1 MSSKIG
7 SQQMANELNLKGAQ
21 RAAIFLLGVGEEAA
35 TEVMRHMSAKE
46 VQQVGEAMAG
56 ISKLT
61 NAQVESVLADFH
73 EESAEI
79 NPLGLEAPDFT
90 RRVMTS
96 ALGQDKAQNILSQVL
111 EKPDEHNG
119 VEALQWMAPKAI
131 AEVLVEEHPQIAA
144 TVMTQ
149 LYDEQAAKVLEL
161 LSDEMRKDVILRIAR
176 MEELDP
182 RAMEELDRVLESQ
195 LGKLQRTP
203 PRKVMGPDNLA
214 AILNATG
221 SELEQEMLEAL
232 TSVDEELGD
241 DVKEKMFVFDN
252 LMQLDDLGFQRLLR
266 EVAQENLL
274 TALKGV
280 DEVLAERFFK
290 NMSERAAEILREDM
304 EASGPV
310 KLADVEAA
318 QKEVVRTAK
327 KLADEGVLM
336 MGKAARDYV

>member
-1 MSSKIG
+1 
-7 SQQMANELNLKGAQ
+7 MANELNLKGAE

-35 TEVMRHMSAKE
+35 TEIMRHMSAKE
-46 VQQVGEAMAG
+46 VQQVGEAMAS

-73 EESAEI
+73 EDSAEI

-131 AEVLVEEHPQIAA
+131 AEVLEEEHPQIAA

-161 LSDEMRKDVILRIAR
+161 LPEEIRKDVILRIAR

-214 AILNATG
+214 AILNATD
-221 SELEQEMLEAL
+221 SQLEQEMLDAL
-232 TSVDEELGD
+232 TSVDEELSD
-241 DVKEKMFVFDN
+241 DVKEKMFIFDS
-252 LMQLDDLGFQRLLR
+252 LMQLDDKGFQRLVR

-280 DEVLAERFFK
+280 DDVLAERFFN

-304 EASGPV
+304 DASGPV

-318 QKEVVRTAK
+318 QKEIVRTAK
-327 KLADEGVLM
+327 KLADEGELM
-336 MGKAARDYV
+336 SGTAARDHV

>member
-1 MSSKIG
+1 
-7 SQQMANELNLKGAQ
+7 MASESNLSGAQ

-46 VQQVGEAMAG
+46 VQQVGEAMAT

-61 NAQVESVLADFH
+61 NSQVEDVLADFH
-73 EESAEI
+73 IESAEI

-131 AEVLVEEHPQIAA
+131 AEVLEEEHPQIAA
-144 TVMTQ
+144 TVLTQ

-161 LSDEMRKDVILRIAR
+161 LPDDLKKDVILRIAR
-176 MEELDP
+176 MEELDS

-195 LGKLQRTP
+195 LGKLQRIP

-214 AILNATG
+214 SILNATD
-221 SELEQEMLEAL
+221 SELEKEMLEAL
-232 TSVDEELGD
+232 TEADEELSD
-241 DVKEKMFVFDN
+241 DVKEKMFVFDS
-252 LMQLDDLGFQRLLR
+252 LMKLDDRGFQTLVRDIDQEKLL
-266 EVAQENLL
+266 V
-274 TALKGV
+274 ALKGV
-280 DEVLAERFFK
+280 DEELTERFFN
-290 NMSERAAEILREDM
+290 NMSERAADILREDM

-310 KLADVEAA
+310 KLAEVESA
-318 QKEVVRTAK
+318 QKDIVKTALR
-327 KLADEGVLM
+327 LAEEGTLM
-336 MGKAARDYV
+336 IGKAAKDYV

>member
-1 MSSKIG
+1 
-7 SQQMANELNLKGAQ
+7 MANEANLSGAQ

-46 VQQVGEAMAG
+46 VQQVGEAMAT

-61 NAQVESVLADFH
+61 NNQVESVLADFH
-73 EESAEI
+73 LESAEI
-79 NPLGLEAPDFT
+79 NPLGLDAPDFT

-96 ALGQDKAQNILSQVL
+96 ALGQDKAQNIVSQVL
-111 EKPDEHNG
+111 EKPEEHNG

-131 AEVLVEEHPQIAA
+131 AEVLEEEHPQIAA

-161 LSDEMRKDVILRIAR
+161 LPEEMRKDVILRIAR

-221 SELEQEMLEAL
+221 SDLEQEMLEAL
-232 TSVDEELGD
+232 TSVDQELSD
-241 DVKEKMFVFDN
+241 DVKEKMFIFDN
-252 LMQLDDLGFQRLLR
+252 LMQLDDKGFQRLVR
-266 EVAQENLL
+266 EVPNENML

-280 DEVLAERFFK
+280 DDVLAERFFN

-310 KLADVEAA
+310 KLSDVETA
-318 QKEVVRTAK
+318 QKEIVRTAK
-327 KLADEGVLM
+327 RLADEGELM
-336 MGKAARDYV
+336 IGKASKDYV

>member
-1 MSSKIG
+1 
-7 SQQMANELNLKGAQ
+7 MANELNLKGAE

-35 TEVMRHMSAKE
+35 TEIMRHMSAKE
-46 VQQVGEAMAG
+46 VQPVGEAMAS

-73 EESAEI
+73 EDSAEI

-131 AEVLVEEHPQIAA
+131 AEVLEEEHPQIAA

-161 LSDEMRKDVILRIAR
+161 LPEEIRKDVILRIAR

-182 RAMEELDRVLESQ
+182 QAMEELDRVLESQ

-214 AILNATG
+214 AILNATD
-221 SELEQEMLEAL
+221 SQLEQEMLDAL
-232 TSVDEELGD
+232 TSVDEELSD
-241 DVKEKMFVFDN
+241 DVKEKMFIFDS
-252 LMQLDDLGFQRLLR
+252 LMQLDDKGFQRLVR

-280 DEVLAERFFK
+280 DDVLAERFFN

-304 EASGPV
+304 DASGPV

-318 QKEVVRTAK
+318 QKEIVRTAK
-327 KLADEGVLM
+327 KLADEGELM
-336 MGKAARDYV
+336 IGKAARDYV

>member
-1 MSSKIG
+1 
-7 SQQMANELNLKGAQ
+7 MADELNLTGSQ
-21 RAAIFLLGVGEEAA
+21 RAAIFLLGVGEQAA

-46 VQQVGEAMAG
+46 VQQVGEAMAT

-61 NAQVESVLADFH
+61 NNQVESVLADFH
-73 EESAEI
+73 LESAEI

-90 RRVMTS
+90 RRVVTS

-111 EKPDEHNG
+111 ETPEEHNG

-131 AEVLVEEHPQIAA
+131 ADVLGGEHPQIAA

-149 LYDEQAAKVLEL
+149 LYDEQAANVLAL
-161 LSDEMRKDVILRIAR
+161 LPDDMRKDVILRIAR

-195 LGKLQRTP
+195 LGNLQRTS
-203 PRKVMGPDNLA
+203 PRKVLGPDNLA
-214 AILNATG
+214 AILNATD

-232 TSVDEELGD
+232 TQADEDLSD

-252 LMQLDDLGFQRLLR
+252 LIKLDDRGFQTLVRDIDQEKLL
-266 EVAQENLL
+266 V
-274 TALKGV
+274 ALKGV
-280 DEVLAERFFK
+280 DQELTERFFN
-290 NMSERAAEILREDM
+290 NMSERAADILREDM

-318 QKEVVRTAK
+318 QKDIVKTAM
-327 KLADEGVLM
+327 KLADEGALM
-336 MGKAARDYV
+336 IGKGARDYV

>member
-1 MSSKIG
+1 
-7 SQQMANELNLKGAQ
+7 MANETNLSGAQ

-46 VQQVGEAMAG
+46 VQQVGEAMAT

-61 NAQVESVLADFH
+61 NSQVEDVLAEFH
-73 EESAEI
+73 IDSAEI

-131 AEVLVEEHPQIAA
+131 AEVLEEEHPQIAA
-144 TVMTQ
+144 TVLTQ
-149 LYDEQAAKVLEL
+149 LYDEQAAKVLEML
-161 LSDEMRKDVILRIAR
+161 PDDLKKDVILRIAR
-176 MEELDP
+176 MEELDS

-195 LGKLQRTP
+195 LGKLQRIP

-214 AILNATG
+214 SILNATD
-221 SELEQEMLEAL
+221 SELEKEMLEAL
-232 TSVDEELGD
+232 TEADEELSD
-241 DVKEKMFVFDN
+241 DVKEKMFVFDS
-252 LMQLDDLGFQRLLR
+252 LMKLDDRGFQTLVRDIDQEKLL
-266 EVAQENLL
+266 V
-274 TALKGV
+274 ALKGV
-280 DEVLAERFFK
+280 DEELTERFFN
-290 NMSERAAEILREDM
+290 NMSERAADILREDM

-310 KLADVEAA
+310 KLADVESA
-318 QKEVVRTAK
+318 QKDIVKTALR
-327 KLADEGVLM
+327 LAEEGTLM
-336 MGKAARDYV
+336 IGKAAKDYV

>member
-1 MSSKIG
+1 
-7 SQQMANELNLKGAQ
+7 MADELNLTGSQ
-21 RAAIFLLGVGEEAA
+21 RAAIFLLGVGEQAA

-46 VQQVGEAMAG
+46 VQQVGEAMAT

-61 NAQVESVLADFH
+61 NNQVESVLADFH
-73 EESAEI
+73 LESAEI

-90 RRVMTS
+90 RRVVTS

-111 EKPDEHNG
+111 ETPEEHNG

-131 AEVLVEEHPQIAA
+131 ADVLGGEHPQIAA

-149 LYDEQAAKVLEL
+149 LYDEQAANVLAL
-161 LSDEMRKDVILRIAR
+161 LPDDMRKDVILRIAR

-195 LGKLQRTP
+195 LGNLQRTP
-203 PRKVMGPDNLA
+203 PRKVLGPDNLA
-214 AILNATG
+214 AILNATD

-232 TSVDEELGD
+232 TQADEDLSD

-252 LMQLDDLGFQRLLR
+252 LIKLDDRGFQTLVRDIDQEKLL
-266 EVAQENLL
+266 V
-274 TALKGV
+274 ALKGV
-280 DEVLAERFFK
+280 DQELTERFFN
-290 NMSERAAEILREDM
+290 NMSERAADILREDM

-318 QKEVVRTAK
+318 QKEIVKTAM
-327 KLADEGVLM
+327 KLADEGALM
-336 MGKAARDYV
+336 IGKGARDYV

>member
-1 MSSKIG
+1 
-7 SQQMANELNLKGAQ
+7 MANEHNLSGAE

-46 VQQVGEAMAG
+46 VQQVGEAMAM

-61 NAQVESVLADFH
+61 NNQVESVLADFH
-73 EESAEI
+73 LESAEI
-79 NPLGLEAPDFT
+79 NPLGLDAPDFT

-111 EKPDEHNG
+111 EKPEEHNG

-131 AEVLVEEHPQIAA
+131 AEVLEEEHPQIAA

-161 LSDEMRKDVILRIAR
+161 LSEDMRKDVILRIAR

-221 SELEQEMLEAL
+221 SDLEKEMLEAL
-232 TSVDEELGD
+232 TLQDEELSD
-241 DVKEKMFVFDN
+241 DVKEKMFIFDN
-252 LMQLDDLGFQRLLR
+252 LMQLDDRGFQRLVR
-266 EVAQENLL
+266 EVPQENLL

-280 DEVLAERFFK
+280 DETLAERFFN

-310 KLADVEAA
+310 KLADVEVA
-318 QKEVVRTAK
+318 QKEIVRTAK
-327 KLADEGVLM
+327 RLADEGELM
-336 MGKAARDYV
+336 IGKAARDYV

>member
-1 MSSKIG
+1 
-7 SQQMANELNLKGAQ
+7 
-21 RAAIFLLGVGEEAA
+21 
-35 TEVMRHMSAKE
+35 
-46 VQQVGEAMAG
+46 
-56 ISKLT
+56 
-61 NAQVESVLADFH
+61 VLADFH
-73 EESAEI
+73 EDSAEI

-131 AEVLVEEHPQIAA
+131 AEVLEEEHPQIAA

-161 LSDEMRKDVILRIAR
+161 LPEAIRKDVILRIAR

-214 AILNATG
+214 AILNATD
-221 SELEQEMLEAL
+221 SQLEQEMLDAL
-232 TSVDEELGD
+232 TSVDEELSD
-241 DVKEKMFVFDN
+241 DVKEKMFIFDS
-252 LMQLDDLGFQRLLR
+252 LMQLDDKGFQRLVR

-280 DEVLAERFFK
+280 DDVLAERFFN

-304 EASGPV
+304 DASGPV

-318 QKEVVRTAK
+318 QKEIVRTAK
-327 KLADEGVLM
+327 KLADEGELM
-336 MGKAARDYV
+336 IGKAARDYV

>member
-1 MSSKIG
+1 
-7 SQQMANELNLKGAQ
+7 MADELNLTGSQ
-21 RAAIFLLGVGEEAA
+21 RAAIFLLGVGEQAA

-46 VQQVGEAMAG
+46 VQQVGEAMAT

-61 NAQVESVLADFH
+61 NNQVESVLADFH
-73 EESAEI
+73 LESAEI

-111 EKPDEHNG
+111 ETPEEHNG

-131 AEVLVEEHPQIAA
+131 ADVLGGEHPQIAA

-149 LYDEQAAKVLEL
+149 LYDEQAANVLAL
-161 LSDEMRKDVILRIAR
+161 LPDDMRKDVILRIAR

-195 LGKLQRTP
+195 LGNLQRTP
-203 PRKVMGPDNLA
+203 PRKVLGPDNLA
-214 AILNATG
+214 AILNATD

-232 TSVDEELGD
+232 TQADEDLSD

-252 LMQLDDLGFQRLLR
+252 LIKLDDRGFQTLVRDIDQEKLL
-266 EVAQENLL
+266 V
-274 TALKGV
+274 ALKGV
-280 DEVLAERFFK
+280 DQELTERFFN
-290 NMSERAAEILREDM
+290 NMSERAADILREDM

-318 QKEVVRTAK
+318 QKDIVKTAMR
-327 KLADEGVLM
+327 LADEGALM
-336 MGKAARDYV
+336 IGKGARDYV

>member
-1 MSSKIG
+1 
-7 SQQMANELNLKGAQ
+7 MANESNLSGAQ

-46 VQQVGEAMAG
+46 VQQVGEAMAS

-61 NAQVESVLADFH
+61 NSQVEDVLADFH
-73 EESAEI
+73 IESAEI

-131 AEVLVEEHPQIAA
+131 AEVLEEEHPQIAA
-144 TVMTQ
+144 TVLTQ
-149 LYDEQAAKVLEL
+149 LYDEQAAKVLEML
-161 LSDEMRKDVILRIAR
+161 PDDLKKDVILRIAR
-176 MEELDP
+176 MEELDS

-195 LGKLQRTP
+195 LGKLQRIP

-214 AILNATG
+214 SILNATD
-221 SELEQEMLEAL
+221 SELEKEMLEAL
-232 TSVDEELGD
+232 TEADAELSD
-241 DVKEKMFVFDN
+241 DVKEKMFVFDS
-252 LMQLDDLGFQRLLR
+252 LMKLDDRGFQTLVRDIDQEKLL
-266 EVAQENLL
+266 V
-274 TALKGV
+274 ALKGV
-280 DEVLAERFFK
+280 DEELTERFFN
-290 NMSERAAEILREDM
+290 NMSERAADILREDM

-310 KLADVEAA
+310 KLAEVESA
-318 QKEVVRTAK
+318 QKDIVKTALR
-327 KLADEGVLM
+327 LAEEGTLM
-336 MGKAARDYV
+336 IGKAAKDYV

>member
-1 MSSKIG
+1 
-7 SQQMANELNLKGAQ
+7 MANELNLKGAQ

-46 VQQVGEAMAG
+46 VQQVGEAMAS

-161 LSDEMRKDVILRIAR
+161 LPEEMRKDVILRIAR

-290 NMSERAAEILREDM
+290 NMSERAADILREDM

>member
-1 MSSKIG
+1 
-7 SQQMANELNLKGAQ
+7 MA
-21 RAAIFLLGVGEEAA
+21 
-35 TEVMRHMSAKE
+35 T
-46 VQQVGEAMAG
+46 

-61 NAQVESVLADFH
+61 NNQVESVLADFH
-73 EESAEI
+73 LESAEI
-79 NPLGLEAPDFT
+79 NPLGLDAPDFT

-111 EKPDEHNG
+111 EKPEEHNG

-131 AEVLVEEHPQIAA
+131 AEVLEEEHPQIAA

-161 LSDEMRKDVILRIAR
+161 LPEEMRKDVILRIAR

-221 SELEQEMLEAL
+221 SDLEQEMLEAL
-232 TSVDEELGD
+232 TSVDQELSD
-241 DVKEKMFVFDN
+241 DVKEKMFIFDN
-252 LMQLDDLGFQRLLR
+252 LMQLDDKGFQRLVR
-266 EVAQENLL
+266 EVPNENML

-280 DEVLAERFFK
+280 DDVLAERFFN

-310 KLADVEAA
+310 KLSDVETA
-318 QKEVVRTAK
+318 QKEIVRTAK
-327 KLADEGVLM
+327 RLADEGELM
-336 MGKAARDYV
+336 IGKASKDYV

>member
-1 MSSKIG
+1 
-7 SQQMANELNLKGAQ
+7 MANEHNLSGAE

-46 VQQVGEAMAG
+46 VQQVGEAMAM

-61 NAQVESVLADFH
+61 NNQVESVLADFH
-73 EESAEI
+73 LESAEI
-79 NPLGLEAPDFT
+79 NPLGLDAPDFT

-111 EKPDEHNG
+111 EKPEEHNG

-131 AEVLVEEHPQIAA
+131 AEVLEEEHPQIAA

-161 LSDEMRKDVILRIAR
+161 LSEDMRKDVILRIAR

-221 SELEQEMLEAL
+221 SDLEKEMLEAL
-232 TSVDEELGD
+232 TLQDEELSD
-241 DVKEKMFVFDN
+241 DVKEKMFIFDN
-252 LMQLDDLGFQRLLR
+252 LMQLDDRGFQRLVR
-266 EVAQENLL
+266 EVPQENLL

-280 DEVLAERFFK
+280 DETLAERFFN
-290 NMSERAAEILREDM
+290 NMSERAAGILREDM

-310 KLADVEAA
+310 KLADVEVA
-318 QKEVVRTAK
+318 QKEIVRTAK
-327 KLADEGVLM
+327 RLADEGELM
-336 MGKAARDYV
+336 IGKASRDYV

>member
-1 MSSKIG
+1 
-7 SQQMANELNLKGAQ
+7 MANESNLSGAQ

-46 VQQVGEAMAG
+46 VQQVGEAMAT

-61 NAQVESVLADFH
+61 NSQVEDVLADFH
-73 EESAEI
+73 IESAEI

-131 AEVLVEEHPQIAA
+131 AEVLEEEHPQIAA
-144 TVMTQ
+144 TVLTQ
-149 LYDEQAAKVLEL
+149 LYDEQAAKVLEML
-161 LSDEMRKDVILRIAR
+161 PDDLKKDVILRIAR
-176 MEELDP
+176 MEELDS

-195 LGKLQRTP
+195 LGKLQRIP

-214 AILNATG
+214 SILNATD
-221 SELEQEMLEAL
+221 SELEKEMLEAL
-232 TSVDEELGD
+232 TEADEELSD
-241 DVKEKMFVFDN
+241 DVKEKMFVFDS
-252 LMQLDDLGFQRLLR
+252 LMKLDDRGFQTLVRDIDQEKLL
-266 EVAQENLL
+266 V
-274 TALKGV
+274 ALKGV
-280 DEVLAERFFK
+280 DEELTERFFN
-290 NMSERAAEILREDM
+290 NMSERAADILREDM

-310 KLADVEAA
+310 KLADVESA
-318 QKEVVRTAK
+318 QKDIVKTALR
-327 KLADEGVLM
+327 LAEEGTLM
-336 MGKAARDYV
+336 IGKAAKDYV

>member
-1 MSSKIG
+1 MASEHNLSG
-7 SQQMANELNLKGAQ
+7 SQ

-46 VQQVGEAMAG
+46 VQQVGEAMAT

-61 NAQVESVLADFH
+61 NNQVESVLADFH
-73 EESAEI
+73 LESAEI
-79 NPLGLEAPDFT
+79 NPLGLDATDFT

-111 EKPDEHNG
+111 ETPEEHNG

-131 AEVLVEEHPQIAA
+131 AEVLSEEHPQIAA

-161 LSDEMRKDVILRIAR
+161 LPVELRKDVIFRIAR

-214 AILNATG
+214 AILNATDH
-221 SELEQEMLEAL
+221 ELEQEMLEAL
-232 TSVDEELGD
+232 TSVDEELSD
-241 DVKEKMFVFDN
+241 DVKEKMFIFDN
-252 LMQLDDLGFQRLLR
+252 LMQLDDRGMQRLIR
-266 EVAQENLL
+266 DIPQESLL
-274 TALKGV
+274 PALKGADGEMV
-280 DEVLAERFFK
+280 ERFFK
-290 NMSERAAEILREDM
+290 NMSERAADILREDI
-304 EASGPV
+304 EASGPI
-310 KLADVEAA
+310 KLADVEVA
-318 QKEVVRTAK
+318 QKEIVRTAK
-327 KLADEGVLM
+327 RLADEGVLM
-336 MGKAARDYV
+336 LGKAAQDYV

>member
-1 MSSKIG
+1 
-7 SQQMANELNLKGAQ
+7 MANESSLSGAQ

-46 VQQVGEAMAG
+46 VQQVGEAMAT

-61 NAQVESVLADFH
+61 NNQVESVLADFH
-73 EESAEI
+73 VESAEI
-79 NPLGLEAPDFT
+79 NPLGLDAPDFT

-111 EKPDEHNG
+111 ETPEEHNG

-149 LYDEQAAKVLEL
+149 LYDEQAANVLAL
-161 LSDEMRKDVILRIAR
+161 LPDDMRKDVILRIAR

-203 PRKVMGPDNLA
+203 PRKVLGPDNLA
-214 AILNATG
+214 AILNATD
-221 SELEQEMLEAL
+221 SDLEQAMLEAL
-232 TSVDEELGD
+232 TEADEDLSD

-252 LMQLDDLGFQRLLR
+252 LMKLDDRGFQQLVRDI
-266 EVAQENLL
+266 AQENLL

-280 DEVLAERFFK
+280 DEVLAERFFN

-318 QKEVVRTAK
+318 QKEIVKTAK
-327 KLADEGVLM
+327 KLADEGVIM
-336 MGKAARDYV
+336 IGKAARDYV

>member
-1 MSSKIG
+1 
-7 SQQMANELNLKGAQ
+7 MANELNLKGAE

-46 VQQVGEAMAG
+46 VQQVGEAMAT

-61 NAQVESVLADFH
+61 NAQVDSVLADFH
-73 EESAEI
+73 EDSAEI

-111 EKPDEHNG
+111 EKPEEHNG

-131 AEVLVEEHPQIAA
+131 AEVLEEEHPQIAA

-161 LSDEMRKDVILRIAR
+161 LPDDMRKDVILRIAR

-232 TSVDEELGD
+232 TSVDEELSD
-241 DVKEKMFVFDN
+241 DVKEKMFIFDN
-252 LMQLDDLGFQRLLR
+252 LMQLDDRGFQRLVR

-318 QKEVVRTAK
+318 QKEIVRTAK
-327 KLADEGVLM
+327 KLADEGELM
-336 MGKAARDYV
+336 IGKAARDYV

>member
-1 MSSKIG
+1 
-7 SQQMANELNLKGAQ
+7 MADELNLTGSQ
-21 RAAIFLLGVGEEAA
+21 RAAIFLLGVGEQAA

-46 VQQVGEAMAG
+46 VQQVGEAMAT

-61 NAQVESVLADFH
+61 NNQVESVLADFH
-73 EESAEI
+73 LESAEI

-111 EKPDEHNG
+111 ETPVEHNG

-131 AEVLVEEHPQIAA
+131 ADVLGGEHPQIAA

-149 LYDEQAAKVLEL
+149 LYDEQAASVLAL
-161 LSDEMRKDVILRIAR
+161 LPDDMRKDVILRIAR

-195 LGKLQRTP
+195 LGTLQRTP
-203 PRKVMGPDNLA
+203 PRKVLGPDNLA
-214 AILNATG
+214 AILNATD

-232 TSVDEELGD
+232 TQADEDLSD

-252 LMQLDDLGFQRLLR
+252 LIKLDDRGFQTLVRDIDQEKLL
-266 EVAQENLL
+266 V
-274 TALKGV
+274 ALKGV
-280 DEVLAERFFK
+280 DQELTERFFN
-290 NMSERAAEILREDM
+290 NMSERAADILREDM

-318 QKEVVRTAK
+318 QKDIVKTAM
-327 KLADEGVLM
+327 KLADEGALM
-336 MGKAARDYV
+336 IGKGARDYV

>member
-1 MSSKIG
+1 
-7 SQQMANELNLKGAQ
+7 MANELNLKGAQ

-46 VQQVGEAMAG
+46 VQQVGEAMAS

-131 AEVLVEEHPQIAA
+131 AEVLVDEHPQIAA

-161 LSDEMRKDVILRIAR
+161 LPDEMRKDVILRIAR

>member
-1 MSSKIG
+1 MASEHNLSG
-7 SQQMANELNLKGAQ
+7 SQ

-46 VQQVGEAMAG
+46 VQQVGEAMAT

-61 NAQVESVLADFH
+61 NNQVESVLSDFH
-73 EESAEI
+73 LESAEI
-79 NPLGLEAPDFT
+79 NPLGLDATDFT

-111 EKPDEHNG
+111 ENPEEHNG

-131 AEVLVEEHPQIAA
+131 AEVLSEEHPQIAA

-161 LSDEMRKDVILRIAR
+161 LPVELRKDVIFRIAR

-203 PRKVMGPDNLA
+203 PRRVMGPDNLA
-214 AILNATG
+214 AILNATDH
-221 SELEQEMLEAL
+221 ELEQEMLEAL
-232 TSVDEELGD
+232 TSVDEELSD
-241 DVKEKMFVFDN
+241 DVKEKMFIFDN
-252 LMQLDDLGFQRLLR
+252 LMQLDDRGMQRLIR
-266 EVAQENLL
+266 DIQQESLL
-274 TALKGV
+274 PALKGADGDMV
-280 DEVLAERFFK
+280 ERFFK
-290 NMSERAAEILREDM
+290 NMSERAADILREDL
-304 EASGPV
+304 EASGPI
-310 KLADVEAA
+310 KLADVEVA
-318 QKEVVRTAK
+318 QKEIVRTAK
-327 KLADEGVLM
+327 RLADEGELM
-336 MGKAARDYV
+336 LGKAAQDYV

>member
-1 MSSKIG
+1 
-7 SQQMANELNLKGAQ
+7 
-21 RAAIFLLGVGEEAA
+21 
-35 TEVMRHMSAKE
+35 MRHMSAKE
-46 VQQVGEAMAG
+46 VQQVGEAMAT

-61 NAQVESVLADFH
+61 NNQVESVLADFH
-73 EESAEI
+73 LESAEI
-79 NPLGLEAPDFT
+79 NPLGLDAPDFT

-111 EKPDEHNG
+111 EKPEEHNG

-131 AEVLVEEHPQIAA
+131 AEVLEEEHPQIAA

-161 LSDEMRKDVILRIAR
+161 LPEEMRKDVILRIAR

-221 SELEQEMLEAL
+221 SDLEQEMLEAL
-232 TSVDEELGD
+232 TSVDQELSD
-241 DVKEKMFVFDN
+241 DVKEKMFIFDN
-252 LMQLDDLGFQRLLR
+252 LMQLDDKGFQRLVR
-266 EVAQENLL
+266 EVPNENML

-280 DEVLAERFFK
+280 DDVLAERFFN

-310 KLADVEAA
+310 KLSDVETA
-318 QKEVVRTAK
+318 QKEIVRTAK
-327 KLADEGVLM
+327 RLADEGELM
-336 MGKAARDYV
+336 IGKASKDYV

>member
-1 MSSKIG
+1 
-7 SQQMANELNLKGAQ
+7 MANELNLKGAQ

-46 VQQVGEAMAG
+46 VQQVGEAMAS

-131 AEVLVEEHPQIAA
+131 AEVLVVEHPQIAA

-161 LSDEMRKDVILRIAR
+161 LPDEMRKDVILRIAR

>member
-1 MSSKIG
+1 
-7 SQQMANELNLKGAQ
+7 MADELNLTGSQ
-21 RAAIFLLGVGEEAA
+21 RAAIFLLGVGEQAA

-46 VQQVGEAMAG
+46 VQQVGEAMAT

-61 NAQVESVLADFH
+61 NNQVESVLADFH
-73 EESAEI
+73 LESAEI

-111 EKPDEHNG
+111 ETPEEHNG

-131 AEVLVEEHPQIAA
+131 ADVLGGEHPQIAA

-149 LYDEQAAKVLEL
+149 LYDEQAANVLAL
-161 LSDEMRKDVILRIAR
+161 LPDDMRKDVILRIAR

-195 LGKLQRTP
+195 LGNLQRTP
-203 PRKVMGPDNLA
+203 PRKVLGPDNLA
-214 AILNATG
+214 AILNATD

-232 TSVDEELGD
+232 TQADEDLSD

-252 LMQLDDLGFQRLLR
+252 LIKLDDRGFQTLVRDIDQEKLL
-266 EVAQENLL
+266 V
-274 TALKGV
+274 ALKGV
-280 DEVLAERFFK
+280 DQELTERFFN
-290 NMSERAAEILREDM
+290 NMSERAADILREDM

-310 KLADVEAA
+310 KVADVEAA
-318 QKEVVRTAK
+318 QKDIVKTAMR
-327 KLADEGVLM
+327 LADEGALM
-336 MGKAARDYV
+336 IGKSARDYV

>member
-1 MSSKIG
+1 
-7 SQQMANELNLKGAQ
+7 MANELNLKGAQ

-46 VQQVGEAMAG
+46 VQQVGEAMAS

-111 EKPDEHNG
+111 EKPEEHNG

-161 LSDEMRKDVILRIAR
+161 FPEEMRKDVILRIAR

-203 PRKVMGPDNLA
+203 PRKVLGPDNLA

-232 TSVDEELGD
+232 TSVDEALSD
-241 DVKEKMFVFDN
+241 DVKEKMFIFDN

-318 QKEVVRTAK
+318 QKEIVRTAK

-336 MGKAARDYV
+336 IGKAARDYV

>member
-1 MSSKIG
+1 
-7 SQQMANELNLKGAQ
+7 MANELNLKGAQ

-46 VQQVGEAMAG
+46 VQQVGEAMAS

-161 LSDEMRKDVILRIAR
+161 LPDEMRKDVILRIAR

-310 KLADVEAA
+310 KLADVEVA